1 MRSSQG
7 ANLVVTALVV
17 VTLDFL
23 APVFDYLPVPT
34 LAAIVIVAGL
44 GLFDVVVAMG
54 LSVLLMVLGA
64 DAMDRHG
71 RSNEESMRKNRRD

>member
-23 APVFDYLPVPT
+23 APVLDYLPVPT